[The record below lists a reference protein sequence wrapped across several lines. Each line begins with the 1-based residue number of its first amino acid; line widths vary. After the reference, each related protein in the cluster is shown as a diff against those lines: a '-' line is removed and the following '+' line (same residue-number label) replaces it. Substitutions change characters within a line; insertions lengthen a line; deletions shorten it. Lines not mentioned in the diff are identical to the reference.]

1 MSKGLYA
8 PYVPRTC
15 SRRRFGLLLLPACVL
30 LIGVA
35 LSVFVG
41 HLDLQ
46 HRHHEERADVRLR
59 LSLLSAQAQTQVRN
73 TFSQTEGITQLLSVD
88 GSISPEHFRAMVEQ
102 AKLAVPAVSH
112 VVLAPND
119 VISAVW
125 PLHGNETL
133 IDRDYRTLADQYPMI
148 HLARSLG
155 IPILVGPIDLVQGG
169 RGLIYRRPVF
179 RLSTAI
185 ATQYWGMVSVVV
197 DVDAMLRSTGV
208 NAQGP
213 LLLALRDR
221 VGKPVW
227 GDQQAF
233 DADPVLT
240 GIEIP
245 GGRWELAGLPRA
257 GWSTFNLMDSSVFAI
272 SLLASAIFSAF
283 ALQMARSH
291 ALVARRNDELNS
303 EVNERVQAE
312 QRLEQLAHFDAVTG
326 LANRVLFRQRL
337 VDAIE
342 QVRQRGRSLA
352 VMILDI
358 DGFKTINDTWGH
370 ATGDLLLRKATQ
382 RFLDSVG
389 TADSVARLGGDEFGF
404 ILHDLE
410 HPADAVHVVRELLR
424 SLALP
429 FDLNGNAAQ
438 VTASIGVAISP
449 ADGGSAEDL
458 LRHADTAMYSA
469 KEAGRN
475 DFRFYQ
481 AAMTQQIKRR
491 VDMEQALRRA
501 LANGEFEVWYQPK
514 LDLASG
520 RLEGAEAL
528 LRWRDPHLGLV
539 MPADFIPLAERT
551 GQIIAI
557 GEWVLDQACQHIRQW
572 RAQGCLTAKVAIN
585 VAAPQIERG
594 DFVAKVREAL
604 HRHGLPGEALEVE
617 VTESL
622 LLESHEAASGVLRQ
636 LQAMGVTTA
645 IDDFGTGYSSLAYLK
660 RLPIDHLKI
669 DRAFIRDL
677 PGDKDFVAIVQ
688 AIIALK
694 RAMNFRMTAEGIET
708 KAQYDFLRDAGCDA
722 GQGYYISEPVP
733 APQFAAWLRRHSVCL
748 LV

>member
-1 MSKGLYA
+1 
-8 PYVPRTC
+8 
-15 SRRRFGLLLLPACVL
+15 VL
-30 LIGVA
+30 LIGLA

-41 HLDLQ
+41 QLDLQ
-46 HRHHEERADVRLR
+46 HRHNEERADVRLR

-88 GSISPEHFRAMVEQ
+88 GNISPAHFRGIVEQ
-102 AKLAVPAVSH
+102 AKAAVPALRH

-119 VISAVW
+119 IISDVW
-125 PLHGNETL
+125 PLQGNEVL
-133 IDRDYRTLADQYPMI
+133 LGRDYRTLPDQYPII

-155 IPILVGPIDLVQGG
+155 IPILVGPLDLVQGG
-169 RGLIYRRPVF
+169 RGLAYRRPVF
-179 RLSTAI
+179 RVPSGI
-185 ATQYWGMVSVVV
+185 ATQYWGMVSVVL
-197 DVDAMLRSTGV
+197 DVDGLIRSTGV
-208 NAQGP
+208 NAEGP

-221 VGKPVW
+221 LGKPVW
-227 GDQQAF
+227 GDQLAF
-233 DADPVLT
+233 GADPVLT

-245 GGRWELAGLPRA
+245 GGRWELAGVPRA
-257 GWSTFNLMDSSVFAI
+257 GWSDFNLLDSSVFAL
-272 SLLASAIFSAF
+272 SLLATAIFSVF
-283 ALQMARSH
+283 ALQMGRSH

-303 EVNERVQAE
+303 EVHERTQAE

-337 VDAIE
+337 VDALDD
-342 QVRQRGRSLA
+342 VSYRGRSLG

-358 DGFKTINDTWGH
+358 DGFKTINDTLGH
-370 ATGDLLLRKATQ
+370 ATGDLLLRQATQ
-382 RFLDSVG
+382 RFLDNVAAG
-389 TADSVARLGGDEFGF
+389 DSVARLGGDEFGF

-410 HPADAVHVVRELLR
+410 RPEDAVHMVRDLLR
-424 SLALP
+424 SLTLP
-429 FDLNGNAAQ
+429 FDLNGNMAQ

-449 ADGGSAEDL
+449 VDGDSAEDL

-481 AAMTQQIKRR
+481 AAMTQQIQRR
-491 VDMEQALRRA
+491 VDMEHALRRA

-528 LRWRDPHLGLV
+528 LRWRDPQKGLV

-572 RAQGCLTAKVAIN
+572 RAQGCFTAKVAIN

-594 DFVAKVREAL
+594 DFVTTVREAL
-604 HRHGLPGEALEVE
+604 QRHGLPGEALEVE

-660 RLPIDHLKI
+660 RLPIDHLKV

-677 PGDKDFVAIVQ
+677 PGDQDFVAIVQ

-722 GQGYYISEPVP
+722 GQGYYISKPVP
-733 APQFAAWLRRHSVCL
+733 APEFALWLRRHSVCL
-748 LV
+748 MV

>member
-1 MSKGLYA
+1 L
-8 PYVPRTC
+8 
-15 SRRRFGLLLLPACVL
+15 RRRYGLLLLPACVL

-41 HLDLQ
+41 QLDLQ
-46 HRHHEERADVRLR
+46 HRHTEERADVRLR

-88 GSISPEHFRAMVEQ
+88 GSISAEHFHGIVDQ
-102 AKLAVPAVSH
+102 AKAAVPALRH

-119 VISAVW
+119 VIADVW
-125 PLHGNETL
+125 PLLGNEVL
-133 IDRDYRTLADQYPMI
+133 VGKDYRSLPDQYPLI

-155 IPILVGPIDLVQGG
+155 IPILAGPIDLVQGG
-169 RGLIYRRPVF
+169 RGLVYRRPVF
-179 RLSTAI
+179 RLPSGI

-197 DVDAMLRSTGV
+197 DVDALIRSTAV
-208 NAQGP
+208 NAEGP

-221 VGKPVW
+221 LGKPVW
-227 GDQQAF
+227 GEQQAF
-233 DADPVLT
+233 ADDPVLT

-245 GGRWELAGLPRA
+245 GGRWELAGMPRA
-257 GWSTFNLMDSSVFAI
+257 GWSAFNLLDSSVFAL
-272 SLLASAIFSAF
+272 SLLASAVFSAF
-283 ALQMARSH
+283 ALQMGRSH

-303 EVNERVQAE
+303 EVHERTLAE

-337 VDAIE
+337 VDALDE
-342 QVRQRGRSLA
+342 VSYRGRSLG

-358 DGFKTINDTWGH
+358 DGFKIINDTLGH
-370 ATGDLLLRKATQ
+370 ATGDLLLRQATR
-382 RFLDSVG
+382 RFLDNVAAG
-389 TADSVARLGGDEFGF
+389 DSVARLGGDEFGF

-410 HPADAVHVVRELLR
+410 RPEDAVHMVRDLLR
-424 SLALP
+424 SLTLP
-429 FDLNGNAAQ
+429 FDLNGNMAQ

-449 ADGGSAEDL
+449 LDGDSAEDL

-481 AAMTQQIKRR
+481 AAMTEQIQRR
-491 VDMEQALRRA
+491 VDMEHALRRA

-528 LRWRDPHLGLV
+528 LRWRDPQHGLV

-551 GQIIAI
+551 GLIIAI

-572 RAQGCLTAKVAIN
+572 RAQGCFTAKVAIN

-594 DFVAKVREAL
+594 DFVATVRQAL
-604 HRHGLPGEALEVE
+604 QRHGLPGEALEVE

-660 RLPIDHLKI
+660 RLPIDHLKV

-677 PGDKDFVAIVQ
+677 PGDQDFVAIVQ

-733 APQFAAWLRRHSVCL
+733 APEFAAWLRRNSVCL
-748 LV
+748 MV

>member
-1 MSKGLYA
+1 MSKGLDA
-8 PYVPRTC
+8 PRAPRA
-15 SRRRFGLLLLPACVL
+15 SLRRRYGLLLLPACVL
-30 LIGVA
+30 LIGLA

-41 HLDLQ
+41 QLDLQ
-46 HRHHEERADVRLR
+46 HRHNEERADVRLR

-88 GSISPEHFRAMVEQ
+88 GNISPAHFRGIVEQ
-102 AKLAVPAVSH
+102 AKAAVPALRH

-119 VISAVW
+119 IISDVW
-125 PLHGNETL
+125 PLQGNEVL
-133 IDRDYRTLADQYPMI
+133 LGRDYRTLPDQYPII

-155 IPILVGPIDLVQGG
+155 IPILVGPLDLVQGG
-169 RGLIYRRPVF
+169 RGLAYRRPVF
-179 RLSTAI
+179 RVPSGI
-185 ATQYWGMVSVVV
+185 ATQYWGMVSVVL
-197 DVDAMLRSTGV
+197 DVDGLIRSTGV
-208 NAQGP
+208 NAEGP

-221 VGKPVW
+221 LGKPVW
-227 GDQQAF
+227 GDQLAF
-233 DADPVLT
+233 GADPVLT

-245 GGRWELAGLPRA
+245 GGRWELAGVPRA
-257 GWSTFNLMDSSVFAI
+257 GWSDFNLLDSSVFAL
-272 SLLASAIFSAF
+272 SLLATAIFSVF
-283 ALQMARSH
+283 ALQMGRSH

-303 EVNERVQAE
+303 EVHERTQAE

-337 VDAIE
+337 VDALDD
-342 QVRQRGRSLA
+342 VSYRGRSLG

-358 DGFKTINDTWGH
+358 DGFKTINDTLGH
-370 ATGDLLLRKATQ
+370 ATGDLLLRQATQ
-382 RFLDSVG
+382 RFLDNVAAG
-389 TADSVARLGGDEFGF
+389 DSVARLGGDEFGF

-410 HPADAVHVVRELLR
+410 RPEDAVHMVRDLLR
-424 SLALP
+424 SLTLP
-429 FDLNGNAAQ
+429 FDLNGNMAQ

-449 ADGGSAEDL
+449 VDGDSAEDL

-481 AAMTQQIKRR
+481 AAMTQQIQRR
-491 VDMEQALRRA
+491 VDMEHALRRA

-528 LRWRDPHLGLV
+528 LRWRDPQKGLV

-572 RAQGCLTAKVAIN
+572 RAQGCFTAKVAIN

-594 DFVAKVREAL
+594 DFVTTVREAL
-604 HRHGLPGEALEVE
+604 QRHGLPGEALEVE

-660 RLPIDHLKI
+660 RLPIDHLKV

-677 PGDKDFVAIVQ
+677 PGDQDFVAIVQ

-722 GQGYYISEPVP
+722 GQGYYISKPVP
-733 APQFAAWLRRHSVCL
+733 APEFALWLRRHSVCL
-748 LV
+748 MV

>member
-1 MSKGLYA
+1 MSKGLDA
-8 PYVPRTC
+8 PRAPRA
-15 SRRRFGLLLLPACVL
+15 SLRRHYGLLLLPACVL
-30 LIGVA
+30 LIGLA

-41 HLDLQ
+41 QLDLQ
-46 HRHHEERADVRLR
+46 HRHNEERADVRLR

-88 GSISPEHFRAMVEQ
+88 GNISPAHFRGIVEQ
-102 AKLAVPAVSH
+102 AKAAVPALRH

-119 VISAVW
+119 IISDVW
-125 PLHGNETL
+125 PLQGNEVL
-133 IDRDYRTLADQYPMI
+133 LGRDYRTLPDQYPII

-155 IPILVGPIDLVQGG
+155 IPILVGPLDLVQGG
-169 RGLIYRRPVF
+169 RGLAYRRPVF
-179 RLSTAI
+179 RVPSGI
-185 ATQYWGMVSVVV
+185 ATQYWGMVSVVL
-197 DVDAMLRSTGV
+197 DVDGLIRSTGV
-208 NAQGP
+208 NAEGP

-221 VGKPVW
+221 LGKPVW
-227 GDQQAF
+227 GDQLAF
-233 DADPVLT
+233 GADPVLT

-245 GGRWELAGLPRA
+245 GGRWELAGVPRA
-257 GWSTFNLMDSSVFAI
+257 GWSDFNLLDSSVFAL
-272 SLLASAIFSAF
+272 SLLATAIFSVF
-283 ALQMARSH
+283 ALQMGRSH

-303 EVNERVQAE
+303 EVHERTQAE

-337 VDAIE
+337 VDALDD
-342 QVRQRGRSLA
+342 VSYRGRSLG

-358 DGFKTINDTWGH
+358 DGFKTINDTLGH
-370 ATGDLLLRKATQ
+370 ATGDLLLRQATQ
-382 RFLDSVG
+382 RFLDNVAAG
-389 TADSVARLGGDEFGF
+389 DSVARLGGDEFGF

-410 HPADAVHVVRELLR
+410 RPEDAVHMVRDLLR
-424 SLALP
+424 SLTLP
-429 FDLNGNAAQ
+429 FDLNGNMAQ

-449 ADGGSAEDL
+449 VDGDSAEDL

-481 AAMTQQIKRR
+481 AAMTQQIQRR
-491 VDMEQALRRA
+491 VDMEHALRRA

-528 LRWRDPHLGLV
+528 LRWRDPQKGLV

-572 RAQGCLTAKVAIN
+572 RAQGCFTAKVAIN

-594 DFVAKVREAL
+594 DFVTTVREAL
-604 HRHGLPGEALEVE
+604 QRHGLPGEALEVE

-660 RLPIDHLKI
+660 RLPIDHLKV

-677 PGDKDFVAIVQ
+677 PGDQDFVAIVQ

-722 GQGYYISEPVP
+722 GQGYYISKPVP
-733 APQFAAWLRRHSVCL
+733 APEFALWLRRHSVCL
-748 LV
+748 MV